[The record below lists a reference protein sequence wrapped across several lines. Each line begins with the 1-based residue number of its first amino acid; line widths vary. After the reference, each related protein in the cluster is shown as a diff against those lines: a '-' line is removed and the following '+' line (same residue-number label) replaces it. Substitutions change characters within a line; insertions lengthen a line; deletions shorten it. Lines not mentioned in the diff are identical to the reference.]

1 MKIPDPVDSAEC
13 ASVAVAVARGEG
25 RIDAFRR
32 VFNWTTVGLVFWAC
46 FVIVLTSLLPMAA
59 AMGFGE
65 WVVMVAYLV
74 RQHLFSGLIELLM
87 IALGTALL
95 PERLGPRVRG
105 AAMALLLAA
114 GAAAS
119 TIIRTAMSRYPP
131 MTAHEHLTWSA
142 QVIVLWTTLGLM
154 AWGLAGSIRREARA
168 RQRLGQQLAERTALN
183 AAAAEA
189 RLTVLQAQIEPHFL
203 FNTLAVVRRLCEQ
216 NPEEGRRMLDSLLRY
231 VQAAL
236 PAMRRSASALSQEL
250 DLVRAYLN
258 VLQHRMG
265 ERLRF
270 RVDVDDGLAD
280 AAIPPLILPTLVE
293 NAIRHGLGPLPE
305 GGTITVGALRHE
317 GQVLIRVSDDG
328 AGFRAASGSGVGL
341 ANTRARLA
349 ALFGSSASL
358 ELRSN
363 EPRGVIAEV
372 RLPLRIVAAS

>member
-1 MKIPDPVDSAEC
+1 MQSPVNIAEC
-13 ASVAVAVARGEG
+13 DVVAVPALRGEG
-25 RIDAFRR
+25 RRAAFFR
-32 VFNWTTVGLVFWAC
+32 VVNWTTVGLVFWTC
-46 FVIVLTSLLPMAA
+46 FVLVLTSLLPMAV
-59 AMGFGE
+59 AMRFGE
-65 WVVMVAYLV
+65 WIVMVAYLV
-74 RQHLFSGLIELLM
+74 RQHLFSGLTELVM
-87 IALGTALL
+87 IGLGTALL
-95 PERLGPRVRG
+95 PERLGPRTRG
-105 AAMALLLAA
+105 VAMALLLALGA
-114 GAAAS
+114 GVS

-131 MTAHEHLTWSA
+131 MSAHEHITWSA
-142 QVIVLWTTLGLM
+142 QVIILWTTLGLM
-154 AWGLAGSIRREARA
+154 AWGLTAAIRRQASA

-216 NPEEGRRMLDSLLRY
+216 DPEQGRRMLDSLLRY

-236 PAMRRSASALSQEL
+236 PAMRRSATGLSQEF

-270 RVDVDDGLAD
+270 RVDVADRLAGVS
-280 AAIPPLILPTLVE
+280 IPPLILPTLVE
-293 NAIRHGLGPLPE
+293 NAIRHGLAPLPE
-305 GGTITVGALRHE
+305 GGTITVDAEERE
-317 GQVLIRVSDDG
+317 GQVVIRVADDG
-328 AGFRAASGSGVGL
+328 AGFQAASGSGVGL

-358 ELRSN
+358 ELRAN

-372 RLPLRIVAAS
+372 RLPLQGVAAAS